1 MMAVYYLAKDYIKG
15 LPYRSFKYM
24 ESRKP
29 AMHQHDF
36 WELVYV
42 YEGIGEH
49 HTESRSAI
57 ITEGTILLISPNT
70 AHTTISNADAGRPPV
85 RVINFLVTVD
95 FFDLALEE
103 YLKTKVLQGLPLYEL
118 LENKDTFCIQL
129 EDNEL
134 KTLRGYFYDVNR
146 ECGRKELHADTIVKN
161 SLINLLVESTR
172 IYRSAQKDGQENTN
186 TDDLSAMLM
195 RYMKANLSSKI
206 TLCALSEQVHLAP
219 AYLSRYFSE
228 HTGMT
233 ISEYLTKIRIERAA
247 ELLGS
252 TSYSITEISAL
263 CGYSSLGNFQR
274 YFKKLIGMA
283 PSEYRVFILKGTVKK
298 VPKTDKDLTC

>member
-195 RYMKANLSSKI
+195 RYMKANLSS
-206 TLCALSEQVHLAP
+206 
-219 AYLSRYFSE
+219 
-228 HTGMT
+228 
-233 ISEYLTKIRIERAA
+233 
-247 ELLGS
+247 
-252 TSYSITEISAL
+252 
-263 CGYSSLGNFQR
+263 
-274 YFKKLIGMA
+274 
-283 PSEYRVFILKGTVKK
+283 
-298 VPKTDKDLTC
+298 